1 MILRGALFAG
11 VLLSAAVLQGSSSI
25 KSGVDLVK
33 PAPVLDGFT
42 GPQRFFM
49 GWAAM
54 WRSKVRDGYM
64 RQWLLT
70 LSYSPY
76 EYRANGPVSHLPG
89 FYEAF
94 GVTDG
99 DRLFRPPS
107 SRVRMW

>member
-1 MILRGALFAG
+1 VSLAYRAY
-11 VLLSAAVLQGSSSI
+11 LLSLKGQS
-25 KSGVDLVK
+25 
-33 PAPVLDGFT
+33 APVLDGFT

-70 LSYSPY
+70 LPHAPY

-94 GVTDG
+94 GVTAG
-99 DRLFRPPS
+99 DKLFRSPAT
-107 SRVRMW
+107 RVRMW